1 MTQKQKQKEEKGQEQ
16 RIYVTEA
23 EAAEYLRVAERTL
36 RFWRQTGRVDKKGT
50 RPPKYYIRGRHIYDE
65 LHELDEWVRQGATN
79 CSDEEPRRRRGAH

>member
-50 RPPKYYIRGRHIYDE
+50 QPPKSYVFGRHILYE
-65 LHELDEWVRQGATN
+65 LHELDKWVQSFAT
-79 CSDEEPRRRRGAH
+79 SKDI